1 MPFYFQGKKK
11 LFWQAPP
18 ARAMIGIRS
27 PKRIIRSATTGTAA
41 QGTDPVASRHKPAQF
56 EKVKNND
63 FFILFVDYFIL

>member
-18 ARAMIGIRS
+18 ARAIIAIRNR
-27 PKRIIRSATTGTAA
+27 KRIVRSTTAGTAIRGIA
-41 QGTDPVASRHKPAQF
+41 PSRPRQKPAQF

-63 FFILFVDYFIL
+63 FFILFIDYFIL

>member
-11 LFWQAPP
+11 LFWQAPA
-18 ARAMIGIRS
+18 ARAITDTRIR
-27 PKRIIRSATTGTAA
+27 KRIMRTATTGTAVRGIA
-41 QGTDPVASRHKPAQF
+41 PVASRQKPAQF